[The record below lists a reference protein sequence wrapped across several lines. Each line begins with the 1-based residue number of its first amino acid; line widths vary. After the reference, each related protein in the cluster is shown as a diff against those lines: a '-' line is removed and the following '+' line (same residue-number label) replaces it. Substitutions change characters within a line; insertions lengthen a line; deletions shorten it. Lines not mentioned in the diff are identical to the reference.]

1 MSSGGLASYFNPESG
16 GSEGFPVPGGNE
28 GFQVPGGSEGFQ
40 VPGGSEGF
48 PVPGGNEGFQV
59 QSSPEVS
66 YLSRPGLGHQESSFV
81 TLSSGNPGEICP
93 NISSV
98 FSGAVVNQIDQSM
111 FMVPAPG
118 AEMNQAPGAEMN
130 PAPVAEMNPTP
141 GAEMNQA
148 PGTEMNPVPGVEM
161 YAALEQ
167 EKNLDQVQFYLQESD
182 RDRIYFIKPHNLE
195 LI

>member
-1 MSSGGLASYFNPESG
+1 MSSGGLASYFNPES
-16 GSEGFPVPGGNE
+16 
-28 GFQVPGGSEGFQ
+28 
-40 VPGGSEGF
+40 GGSEGF

-130 PAPVAEMNPTP
+130 PAPAAEMNPTP